1 VLFGAIG
8 YAAACIMGLSLS
20 TTSGIPNIPQ
30 KTGDRKAPRSPSG
43 ICLYFVTPPRE

>member
-20 TTSGIPNIPQ
+20 TTSGIPKHPPE
-30 KTGDRKAPRSPSG
+30 DR
-43 ICLYFVTPPRE
+43 